1 LRFRLKPWQF
11 FALVA
16 AGTIVLVFTI
26 YRFRHRPELDS
37 DTELVALLPRID
49 ATVVYGDF
57 RTLRKVGVLDVFAG
71 SQTAQ
76 EQDYQEFV
84 RQTRFDYTKDIDSM
98 AAAIDQKQMF
108 FIVRGRFDWSR
119 LRQYAMSHG
128 GACQGDVCHAPT
140 SKPNRWASFLPIQS
154 NVMGLVV
161 SADKT
166 AASAFSARSD
176 RRSVPMPPQ
185 PLWVNVPQSALRN
198 AAALSPALQLFA
210 APLAQADR
218 ALFSIGGS
226 ESAWFIRLEAQC
238 DSAQK
243 AQTLKGLME
252 ARTSILK
259 RALAREQAQP
269 NPADLAA
276 LIAEGTFALEGAK
289 MTGTWP
295 LHRELLRSLQ

>member
-11 FALVA
+11 LTLVA
-16 AGTIVLVFTI
+16 AGTVVFVFAI
-26 YRFRHRPELDS
+26 YQIRHRPRLDS
-37 DTELVALLPRID
+37 DAELVALLPRID

-57 RTLRKVGVLDVFAG
+57 RTLHKVGVLDVFAG

-76 EQDYQEFV
+76 EPDYQEFV

-128 GACQGDVCHAPT
+128 GTCRGDFCNAPT
-140 SKPNRWASFLPIQS
+140 SKPNRWASFFPIQS
-154 NVMGLVV
+154 NVMGLAV
-161 SADKT
+161 SADKD
-166 AASAFSARSD
+166 AASVFSSGSD
-176 RRSVPMPPQ
+176 RSSVQMPPQ
-185 PLWVNVPQSALRN
+185 PLWVSVPQTALRSM
-198 AAALSPALQLFA
+198 ALPPSLQLFA
-210 APLAQADR
+210 VPLAQADR

-238 DSAQK
+238 DSAAK

-252 ARTSILK
+252 DRTSILK
-259 RALAREQAQP
+259 RALAREQAQS
-269 NPADLAA
+269 NPADLVTLVAG
-276 LIAEGTFALEGAK
+276 GTFALEGK
-289 MTGTWP
+289 KVTGTWP
-295 LHRELLRSLQ
+295 LHKELLHSLQ